1 MTARTQAQQP
11 ENRPQD
17 GLPRDASA
25 VESLPDLAL
34 LLRQLRRRD
43 ARRRGGPELTYREL
57 AAKAGWSHATV
68 GEYFTGKALPPTDR
82 FDILIRLL
90 GATPAEQRI
99 FATARDKVEERRR
112 RLAQASQRAE
122 ADRDPSDSG
131 GGPGAAGAGEGRPWP
146 VPRQLPPAVRH
157 FAGRAPE
164 LAALTSLVDH
174 ATAVPRPAAEAG
186 GEPGPAPDGAG
197 AVDPPPPGP
206 PGVEPAAVSPAA
218 VGAAAVSA
226 ADGDPAG
233 GDSVVIAVISGT
245 AGIGK
250 TALALHWAHR
260 VADRFRDGQLY
271 VNLRGFDPAGSPV
284 KPGEAVRGF
293 LDALGVPPDQVP
305 TDLDAMTGR
314 YRSLLADRNVLV
326 VIDNARDCQ
335 QVRPLLP
342 GSPGCLVVVTSRNRL
357 TDLISAEA
365 AQPIP
370 LDLLTTGEAREL
382 LARRL
387 GAPRVTAEPA
397 ALEEIISACARLPL
411 ALSIVAARAVGH
423 PKFTLADLAAELRT
437 ARGGLDAFDAGLP
450 GSGVRAVLS
459 WSYRALSDAAARLFR
474 RFGVHPGPDIGL
486 AAVVSLAGL
495 PARQVRPALAELA
508 QAHLIAEHVPGRF
521 ALHDL
526 LRAYAYELAREQ
538 DPEASRHRAR
548 DRLLDHYLHTAHAA
562 AMLLAPHRD
571 PVTLPAPQPGVAPG
585 QPAGLDAAQAWFTSE
600 HAVLLAA
607 IEAAADAGLDQHT
620 WQLAWTLDD
629 FFDLRGHWHDWE
641 TTQRVALAAAVR
653 LEDPAAQ
660 AGALCSL
667 GRACDRLG
675 RYHDAHRHLQ
685 QALSRYDEAGDPVG
699 RAHAHVRLGGLH
711 ERQGRYAES
720 LGHGLAALSLY
731 RAAGHEPGQAEAL
744 NLAGWS
750 HARLG
755 NHRQAITDCGQALK
769 LQRDLGDHLGEANTW
784 DSLGFIHHR
793 LADYKRAA
801 RCYRHALGLFRRLGI
816 PYYEAVTLTHLGDT
830 CQATGDLAG
839 ARDAWQAALAIH
851 TNMDHGMTDQSRSR
865 ADCPGPDQVRTR
877 LRQLTAPPSR

>member
-1 MTARTQAQQP
+1 
-11 ENRPQD
+11 
-17 GLPRDASA
+17 
-25 VESLPDLAL
+25 
-34 LLRQLRRRD
+34 
-43 ARRRGGPELTYREL
+43 
-57 AAKAGWSHATV
+57 
-68 GEYFTGKALPPTDR
+68 
-82 FDILIRLL
+82 
-90 GATPAEQRI
+90 
-99 FATARDKVEERRR
+99 
-112 RLAQASQRAE
+112 
-122 ADRDPSDSG
+122 
-131 GGPGAAGAGEGRPWP
+131 
-146 VPRQLPPAVRH
+146 
-157 FAGRAPE
+157 
-164 LAALTSLVDH
+164 
-174 ATAVPRPAAEAG
+174 
-186 GEPGPAPDGAG
+186 
-197 AVDPPPPGP
+197 
-206 PGVEPAAVSPAA
+206 
-218 VGAAAVSA
+218 
-226 ADGDPAG
+226 
-233 GDSVVIAVISGT
+233 
-245 AGIGK
+245 
-250 TALALHWAHR
+250 
-260 VADRFRDGQLY
+260 
-271 VNLRGFDPAGSPV
+271 
-284 KPGEAVRGF
+284 
-293 LDALGVPPDQVP
+293 
-305 TDLDAMTGR
+305 MTGR
-314 YRSLLADRNVLV
+314 YRSLLAERRVLV
-326 VIDNARDCQ
+326 VIDNARDCS

-342 GSPGCLVVVTSRNRL
+342 GSPGCLVVVTSRSRL
-357 TDLISAEA
+357 TELISAEA

-370 LDLLTTGEAREL
+370 LDLLTTGDAREL

-387 GAPRVTAEPA
+387 GGPRVTAEPA

-423 PKFTLADLAAELRT
+423 PGFTLCALAAELRT
-437 ARGGLDAFDAGLP
+437 ARGGLDAFDDGLP

-459 WSYRALSDAAARLFR
+459 WSYRALSGEAARLFR
-474 RFGVHPGPDIGL
+474 LFGVQPGPDIGL
-486 AAVVSLAGL
+486 AAVASLAGF

-508 QAHLIAEHVPGRF
+508 QAHLIAEHIPGRF

-526 LRAYAYELAREQ
+526 LRAYARELAREQ
-538 DPEASRHRAR
+538 DPAASRHRAR

-562 AMLLAPHRD
+562 ALLLDPHRD
-571 PVTLPAPQPGVAPG
+571 PVTLPAPQPGVTPEE
-585 QPAGLDAAQAWFTSE
+585 PAGLDVAHAWFTSE

-607 IEAAADAGLDQHT
+607 IEQAADAGLDQHT

-641 TTQRVALAAAVR
+641 TTQRAALAAAVR

-699 RAHAHVRLGGLH
+699 RAQAHIRLGGLH

-731 RAAGHEPGQAEAL
+731 RTAGHEPGQAEAL

-830 CQATGDLAG
+830 CQATGDVSG
-839 ARDAWQAALAIH
+839 ALDAWQAALAIH
-851 TNMDHGMTDQSRSR
+851 ADMDHGLTDQIRSR
-865 ADCPGPDQVRTR
+865 ADCPGPDQVRAR
-877 LRQLTAPPSR
+877 LRQLTDPDSAT

>member
-1 MTARTQAQQP
+1 MTGRAQAQQP
-11 ENRPQD
+11 DSRSQA
-17 GLPRDASA
+17 GLPRDATA
-25 VESLPDLAL
+25 IESLPDLAL

-43 ARRRGGPELTYREL
+43 ARRRGRPEVTYREL
-57 AAKAGWSHATV
+57 AAKAGWSHATI

-90 GATPAEQRI
+90 GATPGEQRI

-112 RLAQASQRAE
+112 RLAQASQRA
-122 ADRDPSDSG
+122 
-131 GGPGAAGAGEGRPWP
+131 GPGLSPGPRPTGPADGRARP
-146 VPRQLPPAVRH
+146 VPRQLPPAMRH

-164 LAALTSLVDH
+164 LAALTSLADH
-174 ATAVPRPAAEAG
+174 ATGEGRQKDRQAAAAV
-186 GEPGPAPDGAG
+186 PGPAATGAG
-197 AVDPPPPGP
+197 GPG
-206 PGVEPAAVSPAA
+206 A
-218 VGAAAVSA
+218 VG
-226 ADGDPAG
+226 GPAG
-233 GDSVVIAVISGT
+233 PGQAGADSVVIAVISGT
-245 AGIGK
+245 AGVGK

-260 VADRFRDGQLY
+260 MADRFPDGQLY
-271 VNLRGFDPAGSPV
+271 VNLRGFDPVGSPV
-284 KPGEAVRGF
+284 KPAEAVRGF

-305 TDLDAMTGR
+305 SDLDAMTGR
-314 YRSLLADRNVLV
+314 YRSLLAERRVLV
-326 VIDNARDCQ
+326 VIDNARDCS

-342 GSPGCLVVVTSRNRL
+342 GSPGCLVVVTSRSRL
-357 TDLISAEA
+357 TELISAEA

-370 LDLLTTGEAREL
+370 LDLLTTGDAREL

-387 GAPRVTAEPA
+387 GGPRVTAEPA

-423 PKFTLADLAAELRT
+423 PGFTLCALAAELRT
-437 ARGGLDAFDAGLP
+437 ARGGLDAFDDGLP

-459 WSYRALSDAAARLFR
+459 WSYRALSGEAARLFR
-474 RFGVHPGPDIGL
+474 LFGVQPGPDIGL
-486 AAVVSLAGL
+486 AAVASLAGF

-508 QAHLIAEHVPGRF
+508 QAHLIAEHIPGRF

-526 LRAYAYELAREQ
+526 LRAYARELAREQ
-538 DPEASRHRAR
+538 DPAASRHRAR

-562 AMLLAPHRD
+562 ALLLDPHRD
-571 PVTLPAPQPGVAPG
+571 PVTLPAPQPGVTPEE
-585 QPAGLDAAQAWFTSE
+585 PAGLDVAHAWFTSE

-607 IEAAADAGLDQHT
+607 IEQAADAGLDQHT

-641 TTQRVALAAAVR
+641 TTQRAALAAAVR

-699 RAHAHVRLGGLH
+699 RAQAHIRLGGLH

-731 RAAGHEPGQAEAL
+731 RTAGHEPGQAEAL

-830 CQATGDLAG
+830 CQATGDVSG
-839 ARDAWQAALAIH
+839 ALDAWQAALAIH
-851 TNMDHGMTDQSRSR
+851 ADMDHGLTDQIRSR
-865 ADCPGPDQVRTR
+865 ADCPGPDQVRAR
-877 LRQLTAPPSR
+877 LRQLTDPDSAT

>member
-1 MTARTQAQQP
+1 MTARMQAQQP
-11 ENRPQD
+11 DNRPQRD
-17 GLPRDASA
+17 GASRDATGI
-25 VESLPDLAL
+25 ESLPDLAL

-43 ARRRGGPELTYREL
+43 ARRRGRPEVTYREL
-57 AAKAGWSHATV
+57 AAKAGWSHATI

-99 FATARDKVEERRR
+99 FATARDKVEEHRRL
-112 RLAQASQRAE
+112 LAQASQRAE
-122 ADRDPSDSG
+122 ARA
-131 GGPGAAGAGEGRPWP
+131 PGVDLLTGSRQAGDGRVRP

-157 FAGRAPE
+157 FAGRTAE
-164 LAALTSLVDH
+164 LAALTSLVGGTR
-174 ATAVPRPAAEAG
+174 APVPGAAEPGAAPAAG
-186 GEPGPAPDGAG
+186 GVPGGT
-197 AVDPPPPGP
+197 
-206 PGVEPAAVSPAA
+206 
-218 VGAAAVSA
+218 GAAA
-226 ADGDPAG
+226 GDAGDAGDAG
-233 GDSVVIAVISGT
+233 GAAPEPGRPGGSVVIAVISGT

-271 VNLRGFDPAGSPV
+271 VNLRGFDPSGPPV

-305 TDLDAMTGR
+305 SDLDAMTGR

-326 VIDNARDCQ
+326 VIDNAKDCEQ
-335 QVRPLLP
+335 LRPLLP

-357 TDLISAEA
+357 TQLISGEA
-365 AQPIP
+365 AQPVP
-370 LDLLTTGEAREL
+370 LDLLTTVEAREL
-382 LARRL
+382 LTRRL
-387 GAPRVTAEPA
+387 GDGRVKAEPC
-397 ALEEIISACARLPL
+397 ALEEIIACCARLPL

-423 PKFTLADLAAELRT
+423 PGFSLADLAAELRT
-437 ARGGLDAFDAGLP
+437 ARGGLDAFDAGVP
-450 GSGVRAVLS
+450 GSGVRAVMS
-459 WSYRALSDAAARLFR
+459 WSYRALSGEAARLFR
-474 RFGVHPGPDIGL
+474 MFGVHPGADIAL
-486 AAVVSLAGL
+486 PAVVSLTGF

-508 QAHLIAEHVPGRF
+508 QAHLIAEHAPGRF

-526 LRAYAYELAREQ
+526 LRAYASELAREQ
-538 DPEASRHRAR
+538 DPVVARNRAR

-562 AMLLAPHRD
+562 AMLLNPHRD
-571 PVTLPAPQPGVAPG
+571 PVTLAAPQPGVSPES
-585 QPAGLDAAQAWFTSE
+585 PSDLDAAHAWFTSE

-607 IEAAADAGLDQHT
+607 IEHAADTGLDQHT

-641 TTQRVALAAAVR
+641 TTQRAALAAAVR
-653 LEDPAAQ
+653 LANPAAQ

-675 RYHDAHRHLQ
+675 RYHDANRHLQ
-685 QALSRYDEAGDPVG
+685 QALNRYDEAGDPVG
-699 RAHAHVRLGGLH
+699 RAHAHIRLGGLH

-720 LGHGLAALSLY
+720 LGHGLAALNLY
-731 RAAGHEPGQAEAL
+731 QPAGHQPGQAEAL

-793 LADYKRAA
+793 LGDYKRAG

-830 CQATGDLAG
+830 CQAVGDVAG

-851 TNMDHGMTDQSRSR
+851 ADMDHASNDQIRSR
-865 ADCPGPDQVRTR
+865 ADCPGPDQVRAR
-877 LRQLTAPPSR
+877 LSQLTDSPATPE